1 MSFFHQVNNLPYTS
15 CQRCNLTE
23 NVYIVAP
30 VIPESDVGGFLC
42 PKCLE
47 ELALFAGY
55 VKSETHDSVV
65 TELEKTIAE
74 QEAKIEQIPNLMEK
88 VIDGANNLL
97 ADFVVSVASITSADK
112 PVQPKSVKPNTPNP
126 ESGVGSSKA
135 KRREHEPNNI
145 SSVKLTE

>member
-23 NVYIVAP
+23 NVYIVTP

-47 ELALFAGY
+47 ELAIFAGY
-55 VKSETHDSVV
+55 VKGETHDSVV
-65 TELEKTIAE
+65 AELEKTVAE

-88 VIDGANNLL
+88 VINGANNLL

-112 PVQPKSVKPNTPNP
+112 PVQPKGSKANPTSPNYN
-126 ESGVGSSKA
+126 VGSSKA
-135 KRREHEPNNI
+135 KRGEHEPNNL
-145 SSVKLTE
+145 SSVKPTE

>member
-23 NVYIVAP
+23 NVYIVTP

-55 VKSETHDSVV
+55 VKGETHDSVV
-65 TELEKTIAE
+65 AELEKTVAE

-88 VIDGANNLL
+88 VINGANNLL

-112 PVQPKSVKPNTPNP
+112 PVQPKGSKTNAAN
-126 ESGVGSSKA
+126 SDDHVGSSKA
-135 KRREHEPNNI
+135 KRREHEPNNL
-145 SSVKLTE
+145 SSVKPTE